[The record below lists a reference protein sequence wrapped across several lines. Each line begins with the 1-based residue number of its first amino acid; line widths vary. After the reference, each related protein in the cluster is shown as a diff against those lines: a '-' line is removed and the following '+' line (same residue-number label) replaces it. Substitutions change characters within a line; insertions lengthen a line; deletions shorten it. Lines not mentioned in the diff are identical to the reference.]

1 VFKFYETEVQLAS
14 WLTAIALIIYSI
26 YNAINDPLIGYLTEK
41 RTTRFSRRFGRRF
54 PWIIGGSLVWVF
66 TFILIFAIPDFV
78 QNDQTLL
85 FIWMIVTTCLFD
97 TFYSLWD
104 VNYQSIFPDKFRSE
118 SIRSRA
124 AGIATVIGTFGIAIG
139 FILPSELTTFGIP
152 STYVTMAILVAVVGF
167 FLVFLLIPGV
177 KETPEM
183 IDRFYKDRESSESSS
198 FFSELG
204 RAFRVRNFLA
214 WIIMY
219 FFYQSATNSLVGSVQ
234 YIGDYVLPPDSSTTL
249 IFVGLLIGAILGIAF
264 WLQFR
269 KRLGDRITNQRL
281 MMITALVMA
290 VFAVPMTLTAVN
302 SVLLYTVFIFLTGIG
317 FGGYWMIMTPAL
329 ADVIDEIVIKTG
341 KRNDGIFMGFRSFF
355 GRLAFAMQAISFW
368 LIHEITDFNPV
379 AGATQNET
387 AIFGIHIHSAL
398 LPAIFLVVGVLVFWR
413 MNTLSP
419 TSVKMNKEKLKE
431 MGL

>member
-1 VFKFYETEVQLAS
+1 M
-14 WLTAIALIIYSI
+14 
-26 YNAINDPLIGYLTEK
+26 GYLTEK
-41 RTTRFSRRFGRRF
+41 RTTRFSKRFGRRF
-54 PWIIGGSLVWVF
+54 PWIIGGSFIWVF

-85 FIWMIVTTCLFD
+85 FIWMILTTCLFD

-118 SIRSRA
+118 SVRSRA
-124 AGIATVIGTFGIAIG
+124 ASIATVIGIFGIAIG
-139 FILPSELTTFGIP
+139 FILPSELTTFGVP
-152 STYVTMAILVAVVGF
+152 SSYVTMAIVVAVVGF

-177 KETPEM
+177 KESPDM

-198 FFSELG
+198 FFGELA

-219 FFYQSATNSLVGSVQ
+219 FFYQSAINSLVGSVQ

-249 IFVGLLIGAILGIAF
+249 MFVGLLVGAIFGIII

-269 KRLGDRITNQRL
+269 KLLGDRITNQRL

-290 VFAVPMTLTAVN
+290 FFALPMTLLEIN
-302 SVLLYTVFIFLTGIG
+302 SVSLFTIFLFLGGIG

-355 GRLAFAMQAISFW
+355 GRLAFAVQAISFW
-368 LIHEITDFNPV
+368 LIHELTDFNPV
-379 AGATQNET
+379 AGATQTET
-387 AIFGIHIHSAL
+387 AIFGIHIHTAL
-398 LPAIFLVVGVLVFWR
+398 LPAIFLVIGVFVFWR
-413 MNTLSP
+413 MNTLTH
-419 TSVKMNKEKLKE
+419 TSVQENKERLKE